1 MAKKKVDTRK
11 IDSSQFKLLLQ
22 SMTVAQIKDL
32 IDQYNEK
39 YVTNGPKSER
49 LKGFSA
55 LKKEQLIEFVAS
67 ALDHKE
73 KRETYK
79 KFEPEIT
86 RKKIE
91 NALDLIS
98 GEHKVEKVQQASLI
112 PGGNGYKIWFKGK
125 YGVHKTSVEVLRDSI
140 QRTCDCRFAQFG
152 GICMHQ
158 TAIFLMLISKKIISL
173 AKIPFKVDK
182 KWFASIQK
190 RLDLIAT
197 QSLFKEEP
205 AIMLSNGYKIYVN
218 GDFVTYEWTG
228 DFAGKKTKDLSK
240 EDDDVETWIANKVV
254 EIMLKHVK
262 IKTKEG
268 TPEYIVIDSFGVIDK
283 IMERQ
288 DLIKKILRKFKAL
301 EDPSLPTEVSSL
313 EAYLKKDLKETMT
326 EIAIEP
332 PFKAYQGKKP
342 FLFVS
347 YTHKDKAEVY
357 PIINKLNKSGI
368 NLWYDEGIPLTTDWG
383 DVLGEQI
390 INCSLFLSFIS
401 PHVNESDNTK
411 KEIKY
416 ASLKKK
422 PTISIHLCETELSP
436 GIEMILQ
443 DVQGIMKFKMDNAPF
458 YDKLTSEINRL
469 FKR

>member
-1 MAKKKVDTRK
+1 
-11 IDSSQFKLLLQ
+11 
-22 SMTVAQIKDL
+22 MTVARIKQL
-32 IDQYNEK
+32 IEYYNEK
-39 YVTNGPKSER
+39 FVGNGPKSEK
-49 LKGFSA
+49 LKGFST
-55 LKKEQLIEFVAS
+55 LKKEQLIDFVAKN
-67 ALDHKE
+67 LNEKE

-79 KFEPEIT
+79 KFEPEVT
-86 RKKIE
+86 RKKVK

-98 GEHKVEKVQQASLI
+98 GEHKVEKIRQASLI
-112 PGGNGYKIWFKGK
+112 PGGKGYQIWFKGK
-125 YGVHKTSVEVLRDSI
+125 YGVHKTSVEVLEDSI
-140 QRTCDCRFAQFG
+140 QRACDCRFAELG

-158 TAIFLMLISKKIISL
+158 TAIFLMLMSKKIITLS
-173 AKIPFKVDK
+173 KMPFKVDK

-205 AIMLSNGYKIYVN
+205 AVMLSNGYKIYVN

-228 DFAGKKTKDLSK
+228 DFAGKKTRDLSK
-240 EDDDVETWIANKVV
+240 EDEDVETWVSNKVV

-268 TPEYIVIDSFGVIDK
+268 TPEHIVKDSFGVIKK
-283 IMERQ
+283 IMEQ
-288 DLIKKILRKFKAL
+288 EDLIKRILRKFSAL
-301 EDPSLPTEVSSL
+301 EDPSLPTEKEAL
-313 EAYLKKDLKETMT
+313 EAYLRKDLKETVS
-326 EIAIEP
+326 EIVIEP
-332 PFKAYQGKKP
+332 PFKAYQGNEP

-357 PIINKLNKSGI
+357 PIINELNKKGI

-383 DVLGEQI
+383 DILGEQI

-401 PHVNESDNTK
+401 PHVNESDNTQ

-422 PTISIHLCETELSP
+422 PTISIHLCRTELSP

-443 DVQGIMKFKMDNAPF
+443 DIQGIMKYKMDDTRF
-458 YDKLTSEINRL
+458 FEKLTSEIDRL
-469 FKR
+469 LID